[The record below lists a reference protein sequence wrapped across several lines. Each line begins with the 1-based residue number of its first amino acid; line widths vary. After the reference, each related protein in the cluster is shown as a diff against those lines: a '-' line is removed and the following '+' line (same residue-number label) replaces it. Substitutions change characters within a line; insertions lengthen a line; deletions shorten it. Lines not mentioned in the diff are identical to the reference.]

1 MLHDISHDRKGGIQ
15 QTSLNSD
22 SPHKVMLYGMF
33 AQNADLVIKS
43 RFHGEAIKLRN
54 PTITF
59 SVTCQKQ
66 SKQTQDPHL
75 QNLTP
80 QPNKPSPVAPRP
92 SPLISLAQS
101 DFRRTFALQNFK

>member
-1 MLHDISHDRKGGIQ
+1 MFYNISHYRKGAIQ

-22 SPHKVMLYGMF
+22 SPHKVILYGMF

-43 RFHGEAIKLRN
+43 RYHGEAVKLRN
-54 PTITF
+54 QTITF

-66 SKQTQDPHL
+66 SKQAQDPHL
-75 QNLTP
+75 QSLTP
-80 QPNKPSPVAPRP
+80 QPNKPSPFALRP

-101 DFRRTFALQNFK
+101 DFRRIFALQNFK